1 MKTPVVRAT
10 ADASSVYRDRASIE
24 VARSYSSS
32 DTGNLAAVTKNSTF
46 GVSVVQETQS
56 GPKDVRSAGTSCVT
70 PK

>member
-10 ADASSVYRDRASIE
+10 ADASSVYRERASIE

-32 DTGNLAAVTKNSTF
+32 DTGNLAAVTKNATF
-46 GVSVVQETQS
+46 EVSVVQEAQPAPAQTR
-56 GPKDVRSAGTSCVT
+56 PTGTSCVT